1 MIYTEKLIQ
10 AMKNV
15 TKTQLKDLIY
25 QVNGAAIEVHKRL
38 GPGLLETVYHQ
49 CLIKELELRNINS
62 ISEYNIPI
70 NYKGFELESKL
81 RCDILVEDILV
92 VELKAVAEINPIYE
106 AQLLTYMNL
115 LQKPIGLLINFNVK
129 NIYYEGQQTYVNEIY
144 KTLWD

>member
-1 MIYTEKLIQ
+1 
-10 AMKNV
+10 MKNA
-15 TKTQLKDLIY
+15 TKTKLKDLVY

-38 GPGLLETVYHQ
+38 GPGLLEAVYHQ

-62 ISEYNIPI
+62 ISECNIPI

-81 RCDILVEDILV
+81 RCDILVENILV
-92 VELKAVAEINPIYE
+92 VELKAVAEMNPIYE

-115 LQKPIGLLINFNVK
+115 LQMPIGLLINFNVK

>member
-1 MIYTEKLIQ
+1 
-10 AMKNV
+10 MKNV
-15 TKTQLKDLIY
+15 TKTQLKDLVY
-25 QVNGAAIEVHKRL
+25 HVNGAAIEVHKRL

-49 CLIKELELRNINS
+49 CLIKELELRNIYS
-62 ISEYNIPI
+62 ISEYNISI

-92 VELKAVAEINPIYE
+92 VELKAVAEMNPIYE

>member
-1 MIYTEKLIQ
+1 MQ

-15 TKTQLKDLIY
+15 TKTQLKDLVY

-49 CLIKELELRNINS
+49 CLIKELELRNINF
-62 ISEYNIPI
+62 ISEFNIPI

-81 RCDILVEDILV
+81 RCDILVEDILI
-92 VELKAVAEINPIYE
+92 VELKAVAEMNSIYE

-115 LQKPIGLLINFNVK
+115 LEKPIGLLINFNVK
-129 NIYYEGQQTYVNEIY
+129 NIYYEGQQTFVNKLY
-144 KTLWD
+144 NTLWD

>member
-1 MIYTEKLIQ
+1 
-10 AMKNV
+10 MKNV
-15 TKTQLKDLIY
+15 TKTQLKDLVY

-49 CLIKELELRNINS
+49 CLIKELEIRSINF
-62 ISEYNIPI
+62 ISECNIPI

-81 RCDILVEDILV
+81 RCDILVENSLV
-92 VELKAVAEINPIYE
+92 VELKAVAQMNPIYE

-115 LQKPIGLLINFNVK
+115 LEKPIGLLINFNVK

-144 KTLWD
+144 NTLWD

>member
-1 MIYTEKLIQ
+1 
-10 AMKNV
+10 MKNL
-15 TKTQLKDLIY
+15 TKTQLKDLVY

-62 ISEYNIPI
+62 ISECNIPI

-81 RCDILVEDILV
+81 RCDILVE
-92 VELKAVAEINPIYE
+92 LKAVVEMNPIYE

-115 LQKPIGLLINFNVK
+115 LQMPIGLLINFNVK

>member
-1 MIYTEKLIQ
+1 MKLS
-10 AMKNV
+10 KNY
-15 TKTQLKDLIY
+15 LKDLVY

-81 RCDILVEDILV
+81 RCDILVEDILI
-92 VELKAVAEINPIYE
+92 VELKAVAEMNPIYE